1 MYQKLNRR
9 RTIFTFFLLM
19 LSILHSG
26 TIKPTIAKKV
36 TSFDEDAKFLNMKPL
51 NLLLKYFQLKGFG
64 PFYCRS
70 RKALP
75 ESETL
80 RIIINEST
88 FDTAIRIWAGVGEF
102 RSNTSKLNKKKK
114 NVGNSWIMAAQFRL
128 LKFLCSHVFLFWL
141 SYAFL
146 RSKIL

>member
-1 MYQKLNRR
+1 
-9 RTIFTFFLLM
+9 M

-64 PFYCRS
+64 LFYCRS

-88 FDTAIRIWAGVGEF
+88 FGTAIRIWAGVGEF

-114 NVGNSWIMAAQFRL
+114 TKVTRESWPLNSGCLSFYAAMYF
-128 LKFLCSHVFLFWL
+128 FFD
-141 SYAFL
+141 
-146 RSKIL
+146 